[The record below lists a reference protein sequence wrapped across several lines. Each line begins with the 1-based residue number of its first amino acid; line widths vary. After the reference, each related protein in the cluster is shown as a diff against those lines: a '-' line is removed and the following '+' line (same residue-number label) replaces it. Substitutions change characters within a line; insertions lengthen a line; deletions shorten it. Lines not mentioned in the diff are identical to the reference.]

1 MRSRLCTLK
10 INVSLVFSSQI
21 VRWESSPGAIASS
34 GRTGNRPVSRR
45 TDLKIIRLVI
55 IFTVLA
61 GVVVAQN
68 RRCEIIRGL
77 DVHRVVRAFVSLRP
91 RLHGS
96 AQLEFLEIQS
106 ENPKAWIRTC
116 TAFSNCFATSFGKR
130 EGCTPS
136 RWIGTLRSN
145 RKLSGTWSRIPSS
158 RLSNCRI
165 HYLKMYM
172 TLRKKDVGERR
183 HFRCGNRTYKN
194 NIAVNCTSPFPKSAP
209 RRICTPMT
217 ICKPHTTHQCSPVS
231 RYRVSRKYFSTKLY
245 LKELIQTFNISKDQR
260 MVISYFYLSPPVSKV
275 GRRIL
280 KNQRCLRRQAI
291 LTPLH
296 TQATHICTTSWK

>member
-21 VRWESSPGAIASS
+21 VRWESRPGAIASS

-45 TDLKIIRLVI
+45 TELKIIRLVI

-183 HFRCGNRTYKN
+183 HWKSHLQEQHCCKLHVPLPKIRPPPDLHSNDDLQTPYDSS
-194 NIAVNCTSPFPKSAP
+194 VFP
-209 RRICTPMT
+209 
-217 ICKPHTTHQCSPVS
+217 
-231 RYRVSRKYFSTKLY
+231 
-245 LKELIQTFNISKDQR
+245 
-260 MVISYFYLSPPVSKV
+260 
-275 GRRIL
+275 
-280 KNQRCLRRQAI
+280 CLTLQGI
-291 LTPLH
+291 P
-296 TQATHICTTSWK
+296 